1 MVAVRFKRGVYKN
14 GMEGDIYFPLPF
26 MTREVAKI
34 EINNLS
40 AAVCMVQSSQATVA
54 NVICSL
60 APCYLLKCAALS
72 VGHLPD
78 KRVAFLCHLLV

>member
-1 MVAVRFKRGVYKN
+1 
-14 GMEGDIYFPLPF
+14 MEGDIYFPLPF
-26 MTREVAKI
+26 MMKEVAKI
-34 EINNLS
+34 EIKNLS
-40 AAVCMVQSSQATVA
+40 AAVCMVQSSQATIA

-72 VGHLPD
+72 AGHLPD

>member
-1 MVAVRFKRGVYKN
+1 
-14 GMEGDIYFPLPF
+14 MEGDIHFPLPF
-26 MTREVAKI
+26 MMKEVARI
-34 EINNLS
+34 EIKNLS
-40 AAVCMVQSSQATVA
+40 AAVCMVQSSQATIA

-78 KRVAFLCHLLV
+78 KRVAFLCHFLV